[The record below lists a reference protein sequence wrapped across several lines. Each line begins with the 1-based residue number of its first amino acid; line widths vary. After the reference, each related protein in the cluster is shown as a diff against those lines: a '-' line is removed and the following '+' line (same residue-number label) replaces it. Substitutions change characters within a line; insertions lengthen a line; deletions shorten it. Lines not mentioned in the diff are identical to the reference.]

1 MENEKEIVLS
11 KIEKDFGTGIYVSWE
26 DGETKEVLI
35 GNWGCYDKETKF
47 GIKTAFRASVL
58 LADGKEYKLG
68 EKIID
73 TTSINFQRAIKPYLL
88 RADAEKRL
96 SLLLEISRK
105 GDSKNTVFFIKELN
119 AKNYEQTRLKK

>member
-11 KIEKDFGTGIYVSWE
+11 KIEKDFGTGMYLSWE
-26 DGETKEVLI
+26 DGETKEILI
-35 GNWGCYDKETKF
+35 ANWGCYEKETKY

-73 TTSINFQRAIKPYLL
+73 TTSINFQRTIKPYLL
-88 RADAEKRL
+88 RADAENKL

-105 GDSKNTVFFIKELN
+105 GENTKTVFFIKELTPAN
-119 AKNYEQTRLKK
+119 LVQTRLKK